1 MVIDGAELNL
11 RYTGLS
17 DRFRSLWTFYQFLG
31 GVYKH
36 QGRGPLDFKYDF
48 QALYREVQALVP
60 RVAVGVE
67 ADPETLRS
75 FEKLERELAR
85 IHRELSALEREFS
98 PSLLR
103 KFFDHLKNQDE
114 KILYALVKF
123 YMLEEEPVRDTFDKL
138 DILLTRLA
146 GNGSEEGPERL
157 RDRGELLTGFER
169 LAQMAGIP
177 APTPGEE
184 RTLIDLI
191 RDTRNEVRE
200 IPDFQALL
208 DCRVIDRYR
217 ELKERLGPVGLH
229 PPLLIEIVETNIAL
243 KNRFLALYLEEEAR
257 ILEDTNRV
265 FEIERYLERNPGVA
279 HEDLQRQ
286 LEIFRR
292 SRERFDAKRKENN
305 VKREDIV
312 ALKESMRTVLG
323 SFDPHGGS
331 QQPRA
336 AAEAPRPVEEPVSQ
350 VVPLRG
356 EAAPVPSPAPVET
369 GSSNDSR
376 KAAGFETAAKPGAQ
390 EPSFDHAAQSAVDSG
405 PFGPPEESDRSEE
418 EDVEDLESTE
428 DEIGLLELLPDDPLL
443 ATALHKIVFA
453 LELVSWDYGLDQA
466 STAKELYH
474 LKLEPWEIGAYRKLL
489 GMRNQVGTLPWE
501 LQAFFLNS
509 AALRIK
515 MDEERDEISR
525 LRDSGHA
532 DRLNDVLEASAQ
544 SLERG
549 KEVDRR
555 FRWFIDDMLFQGD
568 TELLEQVYRSHF
580 RFLNVFSGLWLEHHA
595 AAGHAPL

>member
-1 MVIDGAELNL
+1 METDGAELNL

-123 YMLEEEPVRDTFDKL
+123 YMLEEEPGRDTFDKL

-146 GNGSEEGPERL
+146 GKGVEDGPEHL

-169 LAQMAGIP
+169 LARMADIP

-191 RDTRNEVRE
+191 RDIRNEARE

-217 ELKERLGPVGLH
+217 ELKERLGPVGLY
-229 PPLLIEIVETNIAL
+229 PSLLVEIVETNITL

-257 ILEDTNRV
+257 ILEDTNKV

-279 HEDLQRQ
+279 HEELQRQ

-292 SRERFDAKRKENN
+292 SRERFDAKRREKN

-312 ALKESMRTVLG
+312 ALRESMRTVLG
-323 SFDPHGGS
+323 SFDPHGGTHLA
-331 QQPRA
+331 RA
-336 AAEAPRPVEEPVSQ
+336 VETAPPPVEEPVSQ

-356 EAAPVPSPAPVET
+356 EAAPVAPVET
-369 GSSNDSR
+369 ESVSILRDAAIPDEIPASN
-376 KAAGFETAAKPGAQ
+376 TP
-390 EPSFDHAAQSAVDSG
+390 EPEFQRSAQSAVDSG
-405 PFGPPEESDRSEE
+405 PFGPPGDPDLSE
-418 EDVEDLESTE
+418 EDVEEVEELESTE
-428 DEIGLLELLPDDPLL
+428 EEIGLLDLLPDDPLL

-453 LELVSWDYGLDQA
+453 LELISWDYGLDQA

-489 GMRNQVGTLPWE
+489 GMRDQVGTLPWE

-515 MDEERDEISR
+515 MDEEREEISR
-525 LRDSGHA
+525 LKESGHA
-532 DRLNDVLEASAQ
+532 ERLNDVLEASAQ
-544 SLERG
+544 SLERA

-568 TELLEQVYRSHF
+568 TELLEQVHRSHF
-580 RFLNVFSGLWLEHHA
+580 RFLNVFSGLWLEHQA
-595 AAGHAPL
+595 AAGYAPL